1 MGTVIRGG
9 RVVTGSG
16 TCETDVRVE
25 GTRITALGEGL
36 LQPGDAV
43 LDAGGC
49 YVMPGGIDPHTHIEM
64 PAGDLGFNAD
74 DWYSGTA
81 AAVAGGTT
89 SVIDMITQEQGGSL
103 GAVLADWQTRA
114 GARSVCDYSFHMG
127 VIDPRPEVLA
137 EMAAIVAAGVPSFKI
152 YLAYKGRIM
161 VDDGQAFRIM
171 REAGR
176 LGAWTLVHC
185 ENGDL
190 IDVLIAEARTAGRL
204 EAGVHGSTRPTEGE
218 GEATNRA
225 IQLARMAGAPVHIV
239 HVSCRESLEA
249 VLQARLAG
257 HRVRAEACLPHLVL
271 TDAQYNRPGFA
282 AAPYV
287 LSPPLRSEADR
298 DALWVGLTT
307 GALDFVATDHCP
319 WHLKGQKDRG
329 IGDFSR
335 IPSGAGSI
343 EERMALLW
351 TLGVEGGRFSPMEFV
366 AATSGRAARIFGLS
380 SKGAIEPGC
389 DADIL
394 VWDPGVKRTLS
405 AQTQHSRVD
414 HSAFEGMPVTGQAR
428 FVLVRG
434 RLAARDGKPT
444 AEAGSGQFVR
454 RSPHP
459 WEG

>member
-9 RVVTGSG
+9 RVVTGGG
-16 TCETDVRVE
+16 TVATDVRVE
-25 GTRITALGEGL
+25 SGQIVSLGEGL

-43 LDAGGC
+43 LDASGC
-49 YVMPGGIDPHTHIEM
+49 YVMPGGIDSHTHIEM
-64 PAGDLGFNAD
+64 PAGDLGWNAD

-89 SVIDMITQEQGGSL
+89 CVIDMITQDPGGSL
-103 GAVLADWQTRA
+103 GAALADWQVRA
-114 GARSVCDYSFHMG
+114 APRAVADYSFHMG
-127 VIDPRPEVLA
+127 VIDPRPAVLA
-137 EMAAIVAAGVPSFKI
+137 EMAAVVAAGVPSFKI
-152 YLAYKGRIM
+152 YLAYKGRLM
-161 VDDGQAFRIM
+161 VDDGQAFQIM

-190 IDVLIAEARTAGRL
+190 IDVLIAEARAAGRL
-204 EAGVHGSTRPTEGE
+204 EAGVHGSTRPPVGE

-225 IQLARMAGAPVHIV
+225 IQLARLAGAPVHIV

-249 VLQARLAG
+249 VLRARLAG

-271 TDAQYNRPGFA
+271 TEAAYERPGFA
-282 AAPYV
+282 AAPFV

-298 DALWVGLTT
+298 EALWTGLTT

-329 IGDFSR
+329 VDDFSR
-335 IPSGAGSI
+335 IPNGVGSI

-351 TLGVEGGRFSPMEFV
+351 TLGVKSGRWSPAEFV
-366 AATSGRAARIFGLS
+366 AATSGRAARIFGLRT
-380 SKGAIEPGC
+380 KGAIQVGY

-394 VWDPGVKRTLS
+394 VWDPGVGRTLS
-405 AQTQHSRVD
+405 VQTQHSHVD
-414 HSAFEGMPVTGQAR
+414 HSAFEGMAVTGQAR
-428 FVLVRG
+428 FVLVGG
-434 RLAARDGKPT
+434 RMAARDGEPVP
-444 AEAGSGQFVR
+444 EAGSGRFVR
-454 RSPHP
+454 RVPVDP
-459 WEG
+459 PL